1 MMTLLLIPVFCF
13 MSQAVA
19 HDPNDDGPPWLQ
31 VEKFDQ
37 ADSFRQLEEL
47 LPTPTE
53 ARLAS
58 GAPGPR
64 YWQQQVDHDI
74 DVRID
79 SENHR
84 LFGSET
90 ITYHNHSPHTL
101 TYLWLQLDQN
111 RFRDDGRGRLS
122 ETGGPG
128 ESEGFGWMRRISL
141 QKEFEGGFNIRKV
154 ADASGNDLPHTIVE
168 TMMRIDLPEAL
179 GPGGTFIFSIDWDHY
194 IVNADVIRARGGY
207 EWFKETGNAIYEI
220 AQWFPRLCAYTDV
233 DGWHNKQFVG
243 SGEFTLEFGDYQVRI
258 TAPDT
263 FVVASTGM
271 LQNGSDVLT
280 DTQQTRFNESI
291 DSDRPIFVITPEEA
305 KENEKRVAS
314 GTKTWKYNAENVR
327 DFAFAASPK
336 FIWDSMGVAIEGKSE
351 RTLAMSYYPNEG
363 EPLWSKYSTHAVA
376 HTLECYSHFT
386 IPYPY
391 PVAISVNGPVGG
403 MEYPMICFN
412 GPRPEEDGTYSKRTK
427 YGLIGV
433 VIHEVGHNW
442 FPMVINSDERQWT
455 WMDEGLNTFVQF
467 LTEQL
472 WEEKYPARRGEA
484 RNISDFMTSERQVPI
499 MTNSESLLQFGNNA
513 YAKPA
518 TALNIL
524 RESIL
529 GRELFDFAFKEY
541 AKRWAFHRPQ
551 PADLFRTLEDA
562 SGVDLDWFWRGWFY
576 STDHADVAIE
586 RVVEFSLEKGNPD
599 IDKPARKEDR
609 DGDPEW
615 ITRQRNKEISKRTE
629 RFPEL
634 LDFYNSFDELDVT
647 EKDRRDY
654 ERFLEELEDDE
665 AELLKTPWHF
675 YVVRFRNFG
684 GLVMPIP
691 IEITYEDGHTEMVR
705 IPAEVWRRNNR
716 IAARMFV
723 TEQPVTRFEVDPL
736 FEIADA
742 DRSNNIFPPEMGRE
756 RFRLER
762 DRDRDNPMRDAQEW
776 REGKETEISA
786 RRFAKKL
793 VEEIRADLSGF
804 ARPVRAVLR
813 IAEEF
818 PPELV
823 TDPWGNRFELA
834 TSTGDPDRPEGQIAV
849 LRSDGPDQE
858 AATEDD
864 IRFVIFKDGKIER
877 KSGGSKKP

>member
-1 MMTLLLIPVFCF
+1 MLTLLLILLLCSMTSGFT
-13 MSQAVA
+13 

-37 ADSFRQLEEL
+37 EDSFRQLEEI
-47 LPTPTE
+47 LPTPSE
-53 ARLAS
+53 VRLAS

-64 YWQQQVDHDI
+64 YWQQKVDHDI

-79 SENHR
+79 AKTHR

-101 TYLWLQLDQN
+101 SYLWLQLDQN
-111 RFRDDGRGRLS
+111 RFREDAPGRLS
-122 ETGGPG
+122 DTGVPG
-128 ESEGFGWMRRISL
+128 ESENFGWMRRISL
-141 QKEFEGGFNIRKV
+141 QKEFDGGCNIRRV

-168 TMMRIDLPEAL
+168 TMMRIDLPAEL
-179 GPGGTFIFSIDWDHY
+179 GPGETVVFSVDWDHF

-207 EWFKETGNAIYEI
+207 EWFKEANNAIYEI

-233 DGWHNKQFVG
+233 DGWQNKQFVG
-243 SGEFTLEFGDYQVRI
+243 NGEFTLEFGDYQVRI
-258 TAPDT
+258 TVPDT

-271 LQNGSDVLT
+271 LQNATDVLT
-280 DTQQTRFNESI
+280 REQQDRYRESI
-291 DSDRPIFVITPEEA
+291 DSDVPTFVITPEEA
-305 KENEKRVAS
+305 KENESKAS
-314 GTKTWKYNAENVR
+314 SGSKTWEFRAKNVR

-336 FIWDSMGVAIEGKSE
+336 FIWDSMGVAIEGKEE

-376 HTLECYSHFT
+376 HTLECYSKFT
-386 IPYPY
+386 VPYPY

-412 GPRPEEDGTYSKRTK
+412 GPRPEEDGSYSKRTK

-433 VIHEVGHNW
+433 IIHEVGHNW
-442 FPMVINSDERQWT
+442 FPMIINSDERQWT

-484 RNISDFMTSERQVPI
+484 RNITDFMSDERQVPI

-541 AKRWAFHRPQ
+541 SKRWAFKRPQ

-562 SGVDLDWFWRGWFY
+562 SAIDLDWFWRGWFY
-576 STDHADVAIE
+576 STDHADIAIE
-586 RVVEFSLEKGNPD
+586 RVVEFSLDSGDPD
-599 IDKPARKEDR
+599 IDKPSRKAER
-609 DGDPEW
+609 DSDPEW
-615 ITRQRNKEISKRTE
+615 ISRERNKEFSKRTD

-654 ERFLEELEDDE
+654 ERFLTQLEDDE

-684 GLVMPIP
+684 GLVMPVP
-691 IEITYEDGHTEMVR
+691 IEVTYEDGQTELIR
-705 IPAEVWRRNNR
+705 IPAEVWRRNNK
-716 IAARMFV
+716 ISTRMFV
-723 TEQPVTRFEVDPL
+723 TEQPVSRFEVDPR

-742 DRSNNIFPPEMGRE
+742 DRSNNTFPPEMGHE
-756 RFRLER
+756 RFRLEKR
-762 DRDRDNPMRDAQEW
+762 PDRSNPMRDARQW
-776 REGKETEISA
+776 REGKETEIAA
-786 RRFAKKL
+786 RRFARKL
-793 VEEIRADLSGF
+793 IDEMNADNAGV

-813 IAEEF
+813 IAEEM
-818 PPELV
+818 PSELV
-823 TDPWGNRFELA
+823 NDPWGNRFEVA
-834 TSTGDPDRPEGQIAV
+834 TSTAGSDRAENEIAI

-858 AATEDD
+858 PATEDD
-864 IRFVIFKDGKIER
+864 IRFVIFKDGNIER
-877 KSGGSKKP
+877 KKGGGTRR